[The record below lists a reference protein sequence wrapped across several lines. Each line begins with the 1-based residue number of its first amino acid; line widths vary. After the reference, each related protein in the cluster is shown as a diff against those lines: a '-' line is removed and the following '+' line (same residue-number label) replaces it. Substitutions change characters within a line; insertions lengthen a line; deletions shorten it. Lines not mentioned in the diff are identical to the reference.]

1 MPMIHLL
8 VASVHPFLQ
17 NIYIY
22 PHWWKHVILERQVS
36 WCWNWRVAIQFPGC
50 GWHHVSLGTMCTPN
64 KQDER
69 YLQEKAGKYLRQHI
83 TLWQCWIVEGNWTSC
98 LFFGLPKMAMWASEL
113 LCTWTRAWN
122 SSRSA
127 TRKPWWI
134 GVTGFAIGAPSLWSA
149 CRGLSSV
156 LQILHFV
163 TSQCCQLTQ
172 NHPDYIIFHVEPSR
186 KSIPHVWDLS
196 NWQESF
202 RCFVCLHICTSRVFS
217 RRKPWRLWIV
227 FQLVLF
233 WLLLLVEYD
242 CHREQR
248 IFPTWRCL

>member
-1 MPMIHLL
+1 MLDCGGKLNLMF
-8 VASVHPFLQ
+8 VFWSAQ
-17 NIYIY
+17 N
-22 PHWWKHVILERQVS
+22 
-36 WCWNWRVAIQFPGC
+36 G
-50 GWHHVSLGTMCTPN
+50 HVSIGTPVHM
-64 KQDER
+64 D
-69 YLQEKAGKYLRQHI
+69 
-83 TLWQCWIVEGNWTSC
+83 
-98 LFFGLPKMAMWASEL
+98 
-113 LCTWTRAWN
+113 
-122 SSRSA
+122 
-127 TRKPWWI
+127 
-134 GVTGFAIGAPSLWSA
+134 
-149 CRGLSSV
+149 SSV
-156 LQILHFV
+156 EFQPQCDKKALVDWCDRICNWGAQPLISMPRPLV
-163 TSQCCQLTQ
+163 RSSNPALCPSQCCQLTQ

-202 RCFVCLHICTSRVFS
+202 RCFVCLYICTSRVFS